1 MALYNKTIK
10 LNGLDIII
18 RNPKEDDASQ
28 IVDFIKLI
36 DTETC
41 FLAREPG
48 EFKTSVERE
57 KELINFWNE
66 TPYKLFLVADIK
78 GTIVATCGV
87 AIDSRKRYCHKG
99 EIGVAVKKEFWNKG
113 IGKTLLQECIEWSK
127 ENKLLKLILEVDSDN
142 ERAYSLYKKLGFNI
156 EGKKIKDRI
165 LADGTFKDSYLM
177 ALFL

>member
-1 MALYNKTIK
+1 MALYNKTVK
-10 LNGLDIII
+10 LNGLDIVI

-36 DTETC
+36 DTETS

-57 KELINFWNE
+57 KELINYWNE
-66 TPYKLFLVADIK
+66 TPYELFLVADVE
-78 GTIVATCGV
+78 GTIVATCDV

-99 EIGVAVKKEFWNKG
+99 EIGIAVKKEFWNKG
-113 IGKTLLQECIEWSK
+113 IGKALLKECIEWSK
-127 ENKLLKLILEVDSDN
+127 KNKLLKLILEVDSDN

-165 LADGTFKDSYLM
+165 LADGTSKDSYLM

>member
-1 MALYNKTIK
+1 
-10 LNGLDIII
+10 
-18 RNPKEDDASQ
+18 
-28 IVDFIKLI
+28 
-36 DTETC
+36 
-41 FLAREPG
+41 
-48 EFKTSVERE
+48 
-57 KELINFWNE
+57 
-66 TPYKLFLVADIK
+66 
-78 GTIVATCGV
+78 V

-113 IGKTLLQECIEWSK
+113 IGKARLKECIEWSK

-165 LADGTFKDSYLM
+165 LADGTSKDSYLM

>member
-10 LNGLDIII
+10 LNGLDIVV

-28 IVDFIKLI
+28 IVDLIKLV
-36 DTETC
+36 DTETS

-57 KELINFWNE
+57 KELISYWND
-66 TPYKLFLVADIK
+66 TPYKLFLVADVN
-78 GTIVATCGV
+78 GTVVATCEV

-99 EIGVAVKKEFWNKG
+99 EIAIAVKKEFWHKG
-113 IGKTLLQECIEWSK
+113 IGKALLKECIEWSK

-165 LADGTFKDSYLM
+165 LADGTSKDSYLM